1 MVQWTLSF
9 HNLHIEEIIWEI
21 TYECRLSVGVRI
33 VAFTIK
39 SYPKYWLTDYQ
50 LLYLLIH
57 VFIWKNLLKFLFS
70 SIWFGL
76 VVLKIMTNRVC
87 NLVAYKAWKWDMMDL
102 WMHCQILFCSCYSLC
117 CSYILITLTPPPPPK
132 FFKFWFSPLVLLFLF
147 SKVFLTC
154 SSFQHGSWVPFL
166 SRCNYHL
173 DMCMVL
179 FWFLPYWTSSS

>member
-117 CSYILITLTPPPPPK
+117 CSYILITLTPPPPPN
-132 FFKFWFSPLVLLFLF
+132 FLNSDSLLLYCCSYSLRSFWHALLFNMDLEF
-147 SKVFLTC
+147 H
-154 SSFQHGSWVPFL
+154 SSLAVIII
-166 SRCNYHL
+166 
-173 DMCMVL
+173 
-179 FWFLPYWTSSS
+179 